1 MQNCYTL
8 FISNTSFRLNILAG
22 APRVNHSHGSN
33 SVLLPLSSILCRKKQ
48 LHNCAWKASMILIS
62 QHNLPGTASEWWCEL
77 WSLSDPLFQAVPSQR
92 NISYSQVF
100 CVTVLCQGPDQSA
113 EYFTDMKDRLR
124 ETRSC
129 VFCISSSQHWVKT
142 TQHLSLHCCVVWS
155 TWTSNLYG

>member
-33 SVLLPLSSILCRKKQ
+33 SVLLPLSSILCRKSSCIIVLGRPQ
-48 LHNCAWKASMILIS
+48 WSSFLNTTFLALLQSDDASFGLSLIHCS
-62 QHNLPGTASEWWCEL
+62 K
-77 WSLSDPLFQAVPSQR
+77 LFQASAISPIHRCFVLQCCVRVLTNLQSILPTWKIASEKLDLVFSAYPVA
-92 NISYSQVF
+92 NIG
-100 CVTVLCQGPDQSA
+100 LKP
-113 EYFTDMKDRLR
+113 
-124 ETRSC
+124 
-129 VFCISSSQHWVKT
+129 